1 MPDGYYPPLMS
12 LLPCSRFCIARQHM
26 LSALAD
32 LFATSPEE
40 AKDEAGATI
49 SAVQQIAIL
58 LVEKVAPP

>member
-1 MPDGYYPPLMS
+1 
-12 LLPCSRFCIARQHM
+12 M